1 MKVHSFS
8 DCVLGNLVQM
18 MGSLENQVVREM
30 GVGPALIELTF
41 TGVKIIEQSP

>member
-1 MKVHSFS
+1 MKFHSFN

-18 MGSLENQVVREM
+18 MGSVENQVVREM

-41 TGVKIIEQSP
+41 MGVKIIEQSP